1 MPIFEYRCS
10 DCNST
15 FELLKSNN
23 NDSRVT
29 CPECNSSN
37 NKKLFSPFSTSQTE
51 TKYSYNSCS
60 SGNCNIDDS
69 NIGGCTSGLCGLN

>member
-15 FELLKSNN
+15 FELLKQNN
-23 NDSRVT
+23 NDIHVT

-37 NKKLFSPFSTSQTE
+37 NRKLFSSFSTSQTE
-51 TKYSYNSCS
+51 TKYSDNSCV

-69 NIGGCTSGLCGLN
+69 NIRGCSSGLCGLN

>member
-1 MPIFEYRCS
+1 MPIFEYRCT

-15 FELLKSNN
+15 FELLKNISN
-23 NDSRVT
+23 DDKVT

-37 NKKLFSPFSTSQTE
+37 NKKLFSSFSTSQSE
-51 TKYSYNSCS
+51 TTYSYNNCA

-69 NIGGCTSGLCGLN
+69 NVGGCTTGMCGLN

>member
-15 FELLKSNN
+15 FELLQNN
-23 NDSRVT
+23 NHNNHVT

-37 NKKLFSPFSTSQTE
+37 NKKLFSSFSTSQNE
-51 TKYSYNSCS
+51 TRYSYNNCT
-60 SGNCNIDDS
+60 SGNCNIDES
-69 NIGGCTSGLCGLN
+69 TIGGCTRGLCGLN